1 MFSHATGGACTCVT
15 TETVPETVAP
25 FAGEVI
31 RTAPPGAGVGVA
43 VAVREAVGAGVDVG
57 VRVGVAPFATM
68 TVIEAVPTTPVEFRP
83 SARMVCEPLG
93 TVTESQ
99 ENVYGGDDIR
109 YLPSM

>member
-1 MFSHATGGACTCVT
+1 MFSHATGGACACVT

-31 RTAPPGAGVGVA
+31 RTALPGAGVGVA

-57 VRVGVAPFATM
+57 VRVGVAPFATV
-68 TVIEAVPTTPVEFRP
+68 TVRSEERRVGIECRP
-83 SARMVCEPLG
+83 WTRMECEPLG

-99 ENVYGGDDIR
+99 ENLYGGDDTR